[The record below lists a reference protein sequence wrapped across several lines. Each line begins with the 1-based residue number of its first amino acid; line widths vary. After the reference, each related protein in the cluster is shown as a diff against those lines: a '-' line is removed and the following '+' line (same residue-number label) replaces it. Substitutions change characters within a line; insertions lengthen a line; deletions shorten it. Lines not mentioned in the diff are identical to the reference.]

1 MTFQAWLDLPAR
13 WIGGRK
19 AGVDFL
25 ILSASTIVAYWIC
38 AENDLLERYV
48 EWAQRYEEYELDEI
62 LILGFFSTISV
73 CAFAVRRSLD
83 ARQEMQRREASDAEA
98 RYLAYHDPLTG
109 LTNRAHFNERLA
121 GALHRAKDSHVAV
134 LVIDLDRFKEVN
146 DTLGHAA
153 GDVLL
158 RTVAERL
165 QGSLRSMDLA
175 GRMGGDEFAV
185 IQTDLEHP
193 EEAAKLAERLITVL
207 AQPYDLDGHEMRCTV
222 SIGIA
227 IGPQDAKT
235 DDNLL
240 RFADAALYQAK
251 RDGRCTFRFYEPG
264 MNEAL
269 RARRM
274 LERDMRRAIENCEFS
289 LHYQPLFDLQERQIS
304 GYEALLRWQHPTRGN
319 IPPSEFIPLA
329 EETGLILPISD
340 WVLRTACEEATNWED
355 QTKVAVNLSSVQ
367 FTQSDVVDTV
377 RRALDASGLP
387 PDRLELEI
395 TESLLMSNTE
405 GVLADLHRLRELG
418 ISIAMDDFGTGYSSL
433 AYLWRF
439 PFDKLKIDRSFITDL
454 DTDPKV
460 SEIVRTIINLGRTLN
475 LSVTA
480 EGIETSQQVD
490 TLTEQGC
497 DLGQGFFLGR
507 PVAASDL
514 PHLPTRV
521 DKAAS

>member
-1 MTFQAWLDLPAR
+1 MNLQAWLDLSAR
-13 WIGGRK
+13 FFGGRR

-25 ILSASTIVAYWIC
+25 VLSMSTIVAYWIC

-48 EWAQRYEEYELDEI
+48 AWAQRYEEYELDEV
-62 LILGFFSTISV
+62 LILGFFSTIAA

-83 ARQEMQRREASDAEA
+83 ARQEMRRREASDAEA

-109 LTNRAHFNERLA
+109 LTNRAHFNERLVS
-121 GALHRAKDSHVAV
+121 ALRRIKGDHVAV

-153 GDVLL
+153 GDILL
-158 RTVAERL
+158 RTIAERL

-175 GRMGGDEFAV
+175 GRLGGDEFAV
-185 IQTDLEHP
+185 IQSQLEHP
-193 EEAAKLAERLITVL
+193 QEAAKLAERLINVL
-207 AQPYDLDGHEMRCTV
+207 SQPYDLNGHEMRCTV

-227 IGPQDAKT
+227 IGPQDALT
-235 DDNLL
+235 DDELL
-240 RFADAALYQAK
+240 RSADAALYQAK

-269 RARRM
+269 RARRV
-274 LERDMRRAIENCEFS
+274 LEQDIRRAIKDDGFS
-289 LHYQPLFDLQERQIS
+289 LHYQPVFDLQERRIS
-304 GYEALLRWQHPTRGN
+304 GYEALLRWQHPTHGN
-319 IPPSEFIPLA
+319 LPPDKFIPLA

-340 WVLRTACEEATNWED
+340 WVLRTACEEAVNWESE
-355 QTKVAVNLSSVQ
+355 TKVAVNLSSVQ
-367 FTQSDVVDTV
+367 FSQSDVVDSV
-377 RRALDASGLP
+377 RRALEASGLP

-395 TESLLMSNTE
+395 TESLLMNDTE
-405 GVLADLHRLRELG
+405 GVLEDLHRLRELG

-439 PFDKLKIDRSFITDL
+439 PFDKLKIDRSFIADL
-454 DTDPKV
+454 ETNPKV
-460 SEIVRTIINLGRTLN
+460 SEIVQTIINLGRTLN

-480 EGIETSQQVD
+480 EGIETPQQVD
-490 TLTEQGC
+490 ALADQGC

-507 PVAASDL
+507 PLAASDL
-514 PHLPTRV
+514 PLRPQR
-521 DKAAS
+521 AATSEG